1 MLNNMK
7 KKYFY
12 IRDERHKSFL
22 YMYIFIIIK
31 TIRRYPLLW
40 LYKILKNIFY
50 SYIVS
55 FKLHGFSFL
64 PKVIFDIDTFPIEIF
79 VYNRTYFNSDCKFSF
94 VFQNFLGGKTIAYIN
109 VEKDALLDIKNTF
122 YIGNGVKIFVHKN
135 AELIIKGINES
146 GSGITCDTT
155 IIAHKRIMIGFDSII
170 SWNVY
175 ITDSSQ
181 HKIDGTLRIGDIEIG
196 NNVWLSEGVTISYGT
211 KIGNGS
217 IVGSKSFLNNC
228 YEDNTLI
235 VGIPA
240 KVKKYD
246 VFWER

>member
-1 MLNNMK
+1 M
-7 KKYFY
+7 
-12 IRDERHKSFL
+12 
-22 YMYIFIIIK
+22 
-31 TIRRYPLLW
+31 
-40 LYKILKNIFY
+40 
-50 SYIVS
+50 
-55 FKLHGFSFL
+55 
-64 PKVIFDIDTFPIEIF
+64 PKVIFDMDVFPVEIF
-79 VYNRTYFNSDCKFSF
+79 LDKKIYFNSNCKFSF
-94 VFQNFLGGKTIAYIN
+94 IFQNFFGGNTTAHISVGKN
-109 VEKDALLDIKNTF
+109 ALLSIENTF
-122 YIGNGVKIFVHKN
+122 YVGNGVKIVVHKN
-135 AELIIKGINES
+135 AELTIKGIKQS
-146 GSGITCDTT
+146 GSGITCDTM
-155 IIAHKRIMIGFDSII
+155 IIAHKKIIIGFDSII

-217 IVGSKSFLNNC
+217 IVGSKSFLNNS